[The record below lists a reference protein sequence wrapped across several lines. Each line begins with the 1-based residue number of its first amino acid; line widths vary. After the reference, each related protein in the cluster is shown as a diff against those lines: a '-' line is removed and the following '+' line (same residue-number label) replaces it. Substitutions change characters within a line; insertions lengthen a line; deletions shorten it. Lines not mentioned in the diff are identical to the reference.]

1 MNTYI
6 RLYEAGK
13 FSSLKLERA
22 ENNRI
27 RSLYNIAKRV
37 KRSRLNLIEIK
48 EKPKEP
54 SSKRS
59 KQARTS
65 PTGGGS
71 KPRPQKETKLGEGRL
86 SIKTQTNRDIV
97 QR

>member
-65 PTGGGS
+65 PTGGAAS
-71 KPRPQKETKLGEGRL
+71 HDHKRKPNWGRGD
-86 SIKTQTNRDIV
+86 SQ
-97 QR
+97 